1 MNNAQ
6 SPGLD
11 LLMQIDTL
19 LSTEQDTI
27 LSRERGNTCH
37 IHLYNLDRYWA
48 AFDKS
53 AFQAEQMTNVHE
65 LPEIF
70 ELQGHP
76 FPLVMHLLD
85 ENAVKVM
92 CKNHFPEIRNRK
104 HIQLPCTSIDSPAYN
119 SWYRET
125 VY

>member
-1 MNNAQ
+1 MNNT
-6 SPGLD
+6 SGLD
-11 LLMQIDTL
+11 LLMQIDNL

-37 IHLYNLDRYWA
+37 IHLYNLDRYWV

-53 AFQAEQMTNVHE
+53 AFQAEQITNVRE

-76 FPLVMHLLD
+76 FPLVMHILD
-85 ENAVKVM
+85 EKIIQVLYKGR
-92 CKNHFPEIRNRK
+92 FSELRNRK